1 MRSASANHREKERKL
16 TGERELIRG
25 ERKYGERERGQVR
38 ESQQEKERE
47 RKGAVVHLLPLL
59 PLLPLLRWEMA
70 GYGSWS
76 EGEEKKRRK

>member
-1 MRSASANHREKERKL
+1 MGWEVEVLEMNGGIFGMKRKRKEVKKGFKGEENGRKMMN
-16 TGERELIRG
+16 GG
-25 ERKYGERERGQVR
+25 G
-38 ESQQEKERE
+38 
-47 RKGAVVHLLPLL
+47 VVHLLPLL